1 MEEKRK
7 FRYFDAAA
15 LRPLLPQPKK
25 ASHSEF
31 LRTGR
36 ISREK
41 GDWLP
46 DERRYLTYEEVAER
60 TEKKLTTAGE
70 TTHERL
76 NNVHKLIRFPK
87 IIFSKALDERP
98 HLGYCHVTTA
108 KTRFDRQRSIVWS
121 FYICNFA
128 ADIGEEEGFFQHI
141 RTDYSRMYFAVA
153 MQPAEDGR
161 MQIDRSIRGN
171 GLLFK
176 TNDPAEA
183 LKNVLVLGAPD
194 ETVREIIRKL

>member
-1 MEEKRK
+1 MEDKRK
-7 FRYFDAAA
+7 FRYFDAAMK
-15 LRPLLPQPKK
+15 PLLPQAKK

-36 ISREK
+36 ISRER

-46 DERRYLTYEEVAER
+46 DERRYLTYDEVAER
-60 TEKKLTTAGE
+60 TEKKLSAAGE

-76 NNVHKLIRFPK
+76 NNVHRQIRFPK

-108 KTRFDRQRSIVWS
+108 RTRFEHGRPIVWS
-121 FYICNFA
+121 FYICNFM
-128 ADIGEEEGFFQHI
+128 ADIGDGADFFQHI
-141 RTDYSRMYFAVA
+141 RTDYSRMYIAVA
-153 MQPAEDGR
+153 LQPIQDGR
-161 MQIDRSIRGN
+161 MEIDRSIRGN

-176 TNDPAEA
+176 TNDPTEA
-183 LKNVLVLGAPD
+183 LKNVLMLGAPD
-194 ETVREIIRKL
+194 ETVREILRKL

>member
-1 MEEKRK
+1 MEEKKK

-15 LRPLLPQPKK
+15 LKPLLPQSKK

-36 ISREK
+36 ISRDK

-60 TEKKLTTAGE
+60 TEKKLTAAGE

-76 NNVHKLIRFPK
+76 NNAHRLIRFPK

-108 KTRFDRQRSIVWS
+108 KTRFDRSRPIVWS
-121 FYICNFA
+121 FYICNFM
-128 ADIGEEEGFFQHI
+128 ADIGDSDEFFQHI
-141 RTDYSRMYFAVA
+141 RTDYSRMYIAVA
-153 MQPAEDGR
+153 LQPVPDGR
-161 MQIDRSIRGN
+161 MEIDRSIRGN

-183 LKNVLVLGAPD
+183 LKNVLMLGAPD